1 MEVNFFFQLRYRSLG
16 LHCFSGVIVRQII
29 PWSFF
34 FLQRFEVTGV
44 LVTIKTGL
52 KCSSGDINLKQSC
65 SDALLLSHLICPISL
80 NAAKYGLV
88 LVERPSDA
96 NATKFF
102 LPLSFLD
109 KYWQRHIREGRA
121 FPYKGL
127 IKVYLLLNK
136 VYSRDSLPQSGL
148 F

>member
-1 MEVNFFFQLRYRSLG
+1 MKFLWKLIFFFQLRYRSLG

-29 PWSFF
+29 PWLFF
-34 FLQRFEVTGV
+34 FLRRFEVTGV

-52 KCSSGDINLKQSC
+52 KSVARGYKSQTILLRR
-65 SDALLLSHLICPISL
+65 LLLSHLICPISL

-136 VYSRDSLPQSGL
+136 VYS
-148 F
+148 

>member
-1 MEVNFFFQLRYRSLG
+1 MEVNFFQLRYRSLG

-29 PWSFF
+29 PWLFF
-34 FLQRFEVTGV
+34 FLRRFEVTGV

-52 KCSSGDINLKQSC
+52 KSVARGYKSQTILLRR
-65 SDALLLSHLICPISL
+65 LLLSHLICPISL

-136 VYSRDSLPQSGL
+136 VYS
-148 F
+148 

>member
-52 KCSSGDINLKQSC
+52 KSVARGYKSQTILLRRSALVSSY
-65 SDALLLSHLICPISL
+65 LS
-80 NAAKYGLV
+80 
-88 LVERPSDA
+88 R
-96 NATKFF
+96 
-102 LPLSFLD
+102 
-109 KYWQRHIREGRA
+109 
-121 FPYKGL
+121 FP
-127 IKVYLLLNK
+127 
-136 VYSRDSLPQSGL
+136 
-148 F
+148 

>member
-29 PWSFF
+29 PWLFF
-34 FLQRFEVTGV
+34 FLRRFEVTGV

-52 KCSSGDINLKQSC
+52 KSVARGYKSQTILLRR
-65 SDALLLSHLICPISL
+65 LLLSHLICPISL
-80 NAAKYGLV
+80 NVAKYGLV

-102 LPLSFLD
+102 FTPFFS
-109 KYWQRHIREGRA
+109 
-121 FPYKGL
+121 
-127 IKVYLLLNK
+127 
-136 VYSRDSLPQSGL
+136 
-148 F
+148 

>member
-1 MEVNFFFQLRYRSLG
+1 M
-16 LHCFSGVIVRQII
+16 
-29 PWSFF
+29 
-34 FLQRFEVTGV
+34 
-44 LVTIKTGL
+44 TIKTGL
-52 KCSSGDINLKQSC
+52 KSVARGYKSQTILLRR
-65 SDALLLSHLICPISL
+65 LLLSHLICPISL

-121 FPYKGL
+121 FPFKGL

-136 VYSRDSLPQSGL
+136 VYS
-148 F
+148 

>member
-1 MEVNFFFQLRYRSLG
+1 MKFLLKLIFFFQLRYRSLG

-34 FLQRFEVTGV
+34 FFLQRFEVTGV

-52 KCSSGDINLKQSC
+52 KSVARGYKSQTILLRR
-65 SDALLLSHLICPISL
+65 LLLSHLICPISL

-127 IKVYLLLNK
+127 IKV
-136 VYSRDSLPQSGL
+136 
-148 F
+148 